1 MLPLRDTKLSDSLS
15 VSPSRPAERLSA
27 SAKLA
32 VGGVLWLV
40 LSLIFSCW
48 VQWHM
53 QNAPHGQPSTQSL
66 PNVTANSAAN
76 SAEMGSTS
84 PLATPLGLAVS
95 HAVWLRFDKA
105 LTLELVDTLLAQ
117 ALPKALPLAQWQRV
131 VLPHAGGA
139 GQPGQTGDAA
149 ADGYTGAGSALSL
162 EDSSVL
168 HSADTSAALTSP
180 ATNRPSP
187 ALSAL
192 AGADG
197 VRLITVSGPC
207 APLRLGL
214 ALLEGLSAQAETL
227 RAAGARAEVRWTPNG
242 ALEILLNHLVYYAV
256 KFPEHQGQLADLAQ
270 PLPDAA
276 LAIVL
281 DDMGQ
286 SPDAADE
293 AAALPFA
300 VTLAIWPRASHAH
313 EVAAVAAGR
322 RLDCLL
328 HQPME
333 PLPRAD
339 HRRPDPGPGA
349 LLTTMSAEQIGA
361 TLDANLRALPTVIGL
376 NNHMGSA
383 FTGDISL
390 CRTLAGMLGGHGL
403 AVLDSVTRPDPQL
416 ALAARE
422 AGLVGLARDVFLD
435 TRRDTAAILVA
446 LDAAAA
452 RARAKGMAVAIGHPY
467 AETLRALR
475 QWQDRE
481 GAAVVPLRRI
491 IWKLAQDNAAFAART
506 HSRNTNME

>member
-15 VSPSRPAERLSA
+15 VSPLRPAERLSA

-40 LSLIFSCW
+40 CSLIFSCW
-48 VQWHM
+48 VQWYM
-53 QNAPHGQPSTQSL
+53 QGAPQGQ
-66 PNVTANSAAN
+66 SAAQYPAN
-76 SAEMGSTS
+76 VAVNAAANVADVGTTA
-84 PLATPLGLAVS
+84 PFALPLGFAVS
-95 HAVWLRFDKA
+95 HAGWQRFDKGRA
-105 LTLELVDTLLAQ
+105 LGLVDTLLAQ
-117 ALPKALPLAQWQRV
+117 ALPKALPLAQWQLT
-131 VLPHAGGA
+131 VLPQAGSTR
-139 GQPGQTGDAA
+139 QPGQSETAEDAESELPA
-149 ADGYTGAGSALSL
+149 S
-162 EDSSVL
+162 EDSSVSPL
-168 HSADTSAALTSP
+168 ADASATRTSP
-180 ATNRPSP
+180 ATNTHSP
-187 ALSAL
+187 TLSVL
-192 AGADG
+192 NGADG
-197 VRLITVSGPC
+197 VRIITVSGSC

-214 ALLEGLSAQAETL
+214 ALLEVLSARAETL
-227 RAAGARAEVRWTPNG
+227 RAAGARAEVRWAPNG

-256 KFPEHQGQLADLAQ
+256 KFPEHLAQLADLAQ
-270 PLPDAA
+270 PLPEAA

-286 SPDAADE
+286 RPDIADE

-300 VTLAIWPRASHAH
+300 VTFAIWPRAPHAR
-313 EVAAVAAGR
+313 EVAAIAAAR

-349 LLTTMSAEQIGA
+349 LLTTMSVEQIGA

-383 FTGDISL
+383 FTGDILL
-390 CRTLAGMLGGHGL
+390 CRTLTGMLVGHGL
-403 AVLDSVTRPDPQL
+403 AVLDSGTRPDPQL
-416 ALAARE
+416 ALAAKQ

-435 TRRDTAAILVA
+435 TRRDTAASLVA

-467 AETLRALR
+467 PETLRALR

-491 IWKLAQDNAAFAART
+491 IWKLAQDNAALAAGT
-506 HSRNTNME
+506 LSLNNNME

>member
-27 SAKLA
+27 STKLA

-40 LSLIFSCW
+40 CSLLFSCW

-53 QNAPHGQPSTQSL
+53 QSAPQGQPAAQY
-66 PNVTANSAAN
+66 PANVTASSAAKVADLGNSA
-76 SAEMGSTS
+76 
-84 PLATPLGLAVS
+84 PCATPLGFAVS
-95 HAVWLRFDKA
+95 HTGWQRFDKKLA
-105 LTLELVDTLLAQ
+105 LELVDTLLAQ
-117 ALPKALPLAQWQRV
+117 ALPKALPMVQWRLT
-131 VLPHAGGA
+131 VLPQAGGEGQSGHAGA
-139 GQPGQTGDAA
+139 TGDA
-149 ADGYTGAGSALSL
+149 GAESAQF
-162 EDSSVL
+162 ENSSVPPL
-168 HSADTSAALTSP
+168 ADTSAALASP
-180 ATNRPSP
+180 AIDAHSP

-192 AGADG
+192 SGADG
-197 VRLITVSGPC
+197 VRLITVSGSC

-214 ALLEGLSAQAETL
+214 AMLEGLSAQTRTL
-227 RAAGARAEVRWTPNG
+227 RAAGARAEVRWTSNG
-242 ALEILLNHLVYYAV
+242 ALEILFNHLVYYAV
-256 KFPEHQGQLADLAQ
+256 KFPEHLAQLADLAQ

-300 VTLAIWPRASHAH
+300 VTFAIWPRAPHAR
-313 EVAAVAAGR
+313 EVAAIAAAR

-349 LLTTMSAEQIGA
+349 LLTTMSAEQLGA

-390 CRTLAGMLGGHGL
+390 CRTLAGMLVGHGL
-403 AVLDSVTRPDPQL
+403 AVLDSGTRPDPQL
-416 ALAARE
+416 AVAAKE

-435 TRRDTAAILVA
+435 TRRDTAASLVA

-467 AETLRALR
+467 PETLRALR

-491 IWKLAQDNAAFAART
+491 IWKLAQDNAALAART
-506 HSRNTNME
+506 HSLNTNME

>member
-1 MLPLRDTKLSDSLS
+1 MLPLRDTISSDSLS
-15 VSPSRPAERLSA
+15 VSHSRPAERLSA

-53 QNAPHGQPSTQSL
+53 QNCLPCQPSAQYPPSVSL
-66 PNVTANSAAN
+66 NSATTFAA
-76 SAEMGSTS
+76 SGSTA
-84 PLATPLGLAVS
+84 PLATPLGFAVS
-95 HAVWLRFDKA
+95 HTGWQRFDKTLA
-105 LTLELVDTLLAQ
+105 LKLVDTLLAQ
-117 ALPKALPLAQWQRV
+117 ALPKALPLAQWQLA
-131 VLPHAGGA
+131 VLPQAVGQGQLGQAGDGMA
-139 GQPGQTGDAA
+139 SSLADPSVHFSANTAA
-149 ADGYTGAGSALSL
+149 APT
-162 EDSSVL
+162 SSGT
-168 HSADTSAALTSP
+168 D
-180 ATNRPSP
+180 RPSLP
-187 ALSAL
+187 LSIQE
-192 AGADG
+192 GAEG

-214 ALLEGLSAQAETL
+214 ALLEGLNANAKIVKS
-227 RAAGARAEVRWTPNG
+227 AGARVDVRWAPTG
-242 ALEILLNHLVYYAV
+242 GLEILLNHLVYYAV
-256 KFPEHQGQLADLAQ
+256 MFPGYAGQLADLAQ

-276 LAIVL
+276 LALVI

-293 AAALPFA
+293 VAALPFA
-300 VTLAIWPRASHAH
+300 VTFAIWPRAPHAR
-313 EVAAVAAGR
+313 EVAETAASR
-322 RLDCLL
+322 RLDSLL

-333 PLPRAD
+333 PLPRAN

-349 LLTTMSAEQIGA
+349 LLISMSAEEMGA
-361 TLDANLRALPTVIGL
+361 ILNDNLRALPTVIGL

-390 CRTLAGMLGGHGL
+390 CRTLAGILGGHGL
-403 AVLDSVTRPDPQL
+403 AVLDSVTRPDPKL
-416 ALAARE
+416 ALAVKE

-446 LDAAAA
+446 LDTAAA

-481 GAAVVPLRRI
+481 GVAVVPLRRI
-491 IWKLAQDNAAFAART
+491 IWKLAQENAALAAGT
-506 HSRNTNME
+506 LSLNKNME

>member
-1 MLPLRDTKLSDSLS
+1 VLPLRDTKSSESLS
-15 VSPSRPAERLSA
+15 VRPSRPAERLSA

-48 VQWHM
+48 VQDRL
-53 QNAPHGQPSTQSL
+53 QSATQGLPSAHYFPKL
-66 PNVTANSAAN
+66 VANSAVSGIAV
-76 SAEMGSTS
+76 
-84 PLATPLGLAVS
+84 PLATAPGLAAS
-95 HAVWLRFDKA
+95 HVGWQSFNKTLA
-105 LTLELVDTLLAQ
+105 LELVDALLARV
-117 ALPKALPLAQWQRV
+117 LPQALPLAQWQLAL
-131 VLPHAGGA
+131 LPQNS
-139 GQPGQTGDAA
+139 GQGLEQALEQGDAGHARYAVA
-149 ADGYTGAGSALSL
+149 ATPPLADFAVSPPENASA
-162 EDSSVL
+162 
-168 HSADTSAALTSP
+168 TLTSP
-180 ATNRPSP
+180 ATDTSSL
-187 ALSAL
+187 ALPAL

-197 VRLITVSGPC
+197 VRQFTVSGPC

-214 ALLEGLSAQAETL
+214 ALLEGLNARAEAL
-227 RAAGARAEVRWTPNG
+227 RGAGTRAEVRWSPNG
-242 ALEILLNHLVYYAV
+242 ALEILLNHLVYYVV
-256 KFPEHQGQLADLAQ
+256 KFPAHLGQLVDLAQ

-286 SPDAADE
+286 SPEAADE

-300 VTLAIWPRASHAH
+300 VTFAIWPRAPHAH
-313 EVAAVAAGR
+313 EVAEIAATR

-349 LLTTMSAEQIGA
+349 LLTNMSAEEIGEV
-361 TLDANLRALPTVIGL
+361 LDANLRALPTVIGL

-416 ALAARE
+416 ALATRE
-422 AGLVGLARDVFLD
+422 AGLVGLVRDVFLD

-467 AETLRALR
+467 PETLRALR

-491 IWKLAQDNAAFAART
+491 IWKLAQDNAAAAART
-506 HSRNTNME
+506 HSLNTNMEQE

>member
-15 VSPSRPAERLSA
+15 VSPSRQAERLSA

-40 LSLIFSCW
+40 CSLIFSCW
-48 VQWHM
+48 VQWLM
-53 QNAPHGQPSTQSL
+53 QSAPQDIPAAQYHANAAASSVANVADFGNATPH
-66 PNVTANSAAN
+66 
-76 SAEMGSTS
+76 
-84 PLATPLGLAVS
+84 ATPLGFAVS
-95 HAVWLRFDKA
+95 HAGWQPFDKKLA
-105 LTLELVDTLLAQ
+105 LELVDTLLAQ
-117 ALPKALPLAQWQRV
+117 ALPKALPLAQWQLA
-131 VLPHAGGA
+131 VLPLAGGA
-139 GQPGQTGDAA
+139 GQPGYAGVA
-149 ADGYTGAGSALSL
+149 GYGGAESALS
-162 EDSSVL
+162 EDSSAFPF
-168 HSADTSAALTSP
+168 ADTSAALTSP
-180 ATNRPSP
+180 ATNTHSLT
-187 ALSAL
+187 LSAL
-192 AGADG
+192 SGADG
-197 VRLITVSGPC
+197 VRLVTVSGSC

-214 ALLEGLSAQAETL
+214 AMLESLSAQAETL
-227 RAAGARAEVRWTPNG
+227 RAAGARAEVRWTSNG

-256 KFPEHQGQLADLAQ
+256 KFPEHLAQLADLAQ

-286 SPDAADE
+286 SPDVADE

-300 VTLAIWPRASHAH
+300 VTFAIWPRAPHAR
-313 EVAAVAAGR
+313 EVAAIAAAR

-349 LLTTMSAEQIGA
+349 LLTTMSAEQLGA

-390 CRTLAGMLGGHGL
+390 CRTLAGMLMGHGL

-416 ALAARE
+416 ALAAKE

-435 TRRDTAAILVA
+435 TRRDTAASLVA

-467 AETLRALR
+467 PETLRALR

-491 IWKLAQDNAAFAART
+491 IWKLAQDNAALAART
-506 HSRNTNME
+506 HSHNTNME

>member
-1 MLPLRDTKLSDSLS
+1 
-15 VSPSRPAERLSA
+15 
-27 SAKLA
+27 
-32 VGGVLWLV
+32 
-40 LSLIFSCW
+40 
-48 VQWHM
+48 M
-53 QNAPHGQPSTQSL
+53 QNAPQGQPAAQYPASVAAS
-66 PNVTANSAAN
+66 SAAN
-76 SAEMGSTS
+76 IAAFGNTA
-84 PLATPLGLAVS
+84 PHATPLGFAVS
-95 HAVWLRFDKA
+95 HAGWLRFDKKLA
-105 LTLELVDTLLAQ
+105 LKQVDTLLAQ
-117 ALPKALPLAQWQRV
+117 ALPKALPLAQWQLA
-131 VLPHAGGA
+131 VLPQAGGE
-139 GQPGQTGDAA
+139 GQPGHAGAA
-149 ADGYTGAGSALSL
+149 GYGGAESALS
-162 EDSSVL
+162 EDSSAL
-168 HSADTSAALTSP
+168 PLADASAALSSP
-180 ATNRPSP
+180 ATNIHSST
-187 ALSAL
+187 LSAL
-192 AGADG
+192 AGVDG
-197 VRLITVSGPC
+197 VRLITVSGTC
-207 APLRLGL
+207 APLRFGL
-214 ALLEGLSAQAETL
+214 ALLEGLNTQAKTL
-227 RAAGARAEVRWTPNG
+227 RAAGARAEVRWTSNG

-256 KFPEHQGQLADLAQ
+256 KFPEHLAQLADLAQ

-286 SPDAADE
+286 GPDVADE

-300 VTLAIWPRASHAH
+300 VTFAIWPRAPHAR
-313 EVAAVAAGR
+313 EVAAIAAAR

-349 LLTTMSAEQIGA
+349 LLTSMSVEQIGA

-390 CRTLAGMLGGHGL
+390 CRTLAGMLVGHGL

-416 ALAARE
+416 ALAAKE
-422 AGLVGLARDVFLD
+422 AGLVGLARDIFLD
-435 TRRDTAAILVA
+435 TRRDTAASLVA

-467 AETLRALR
+467 PETLRALR

-491 IWKLAQDNAAFAART
+491 IWKLAQDNAALAART
-506 HSRNTNME
+506 HSLNTNME

>member
-27 SAKLA
+27 STKLA

-40 LSLIFSCW
+40 CSLIFSCW
-48 VQWHM
+48 LQWHM
-53 QNAPHGQPSTQSL
+53 QSAPQGQPAAQY
-66 PNVTANSAAN
+66 PANVAASSAAN
-76 SAEMGSTS
+76 VGDFGTAA
-84 PLATPLGLAVS
+84 PHATPLGFAVS
-95 HAVWLRFDKA
+95 HAGWQRFDKKIA
-105 LTLELVDTLLAQ
+105 LERVDTLLAQ
-117 ALPKALPLAQWQRV
+117 ALPKALPLAQWQLA
-131 VLPHAGGA
+131 VLPQAGGE
-139 GQPGQTGDAA
+139 GQPGH
-149 ADGYTGAGSALSL
+149 TGAAGYAGAESALS
-162 EDSSVL
+162 EDSSAL
-168 HSADTSAALTSP
+168 PLADASAALSSP
-180 ATNRPSP
+180 ATNTHLPT
-187 ALSAL
+187 LSAL
-192 AGADG
+192 SGADG
-197 VRLITVSGPC
+197 VRLITVSGSC

-227 RAAGARAEVRWTPNG
+227 RAAGARAEVRWTSNG
-242 ALEILLNHLVYYAV
+242 ALEILLDHLVYYAV
-256 KFPEHQGQLADLAQ
+256 KFPEPLAQLADLAQ

-286 SPDAADE
+286 GPDVADE

-300 VTLAIWPRASHAH
+300 VTFAIWPRAPHAG
-313 EVAAVAAGR
+313 EVAAIAAAR

-349 LLTTMSAEQIGA
+349 LLTSMSAEQLGA
-361 TLDANLRALPTVIGL
+361 TLGANLRALPTVIGL

-390 CRTLAGMLGGHGL
+390 CRTLAGMLVGHGL

-416 ALAARE
+416 ALAAKE

-435 TRRDTAAILVA
+435 TRRDTAASLVA

-467 AETLRALR
+467 PETLRALR

-491 IWKLAQDNAAFAART
+491 IWKLAQDNAAHAART
-506 HSRNTNME
+506 HSLNTNME